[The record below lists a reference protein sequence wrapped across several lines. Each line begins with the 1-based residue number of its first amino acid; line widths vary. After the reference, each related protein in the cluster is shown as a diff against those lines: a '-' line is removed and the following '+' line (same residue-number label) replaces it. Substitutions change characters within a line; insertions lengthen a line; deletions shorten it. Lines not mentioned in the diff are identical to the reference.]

1 VSSAPRALTAS
12 SEGTVVSAAPTLEVE
27 HALFAAGAPVV
38 IGVDEVGRGAVAGIV
53 AVGVCAILPDVDA
66 PPLRLRDSKL
76 LSPARRAEVEPLVR
90 VWSAAV
96 AVGEA
101 EPSEIDA
108 HGIVAALGMAA
119 RRGLIA
125 LHELGVDVAAAT
137 VLLDGSHD
145 WLTPALRSPP
155 RIQTRIKADRD
166 CASVAGASVV
176 AKQHRD
182 ALMVADH
189 ERWPL
194 YGWNGNKG
202 YGSPAHLAAVFEHG
216 PSPRHRVT
224 WLRAPAHSDE
234 RELTGRLGSAPGVT
248 V

>member
-1 VSSAPRALTAS
+1 M
-12 SEGTVVSAAPTLEVE
+12 SAAPTLEIE
-27 HALFAAGAPVV
+27 QTLFAAGAPVV
-38 IGVDEVGRGAVAGIV
+38 IGVDEVGRGAIAGVV
-53 AVGVCAILPDVDA
+53 AVGVCAILPGVDA

-76 LSPARRAEVEPLVR
+76 LSPARRAEVEPLVHA
-90 VWSAAV
+90 WAAAV

-101 EPSEIDA
+101 EPAEIDA

-125 LHELGVDVAAAT
+125 LHEAGVDVAAST

-145 WLTPALRSPP
+145 WLTPALSSPP
-155 RIQTRIKADRD
+155 RILTRVKADRD

-189 ERWPL
+189 ERWPV
-194 YGWNGNKG
+194 YGWSGNKG
-202 YGSPAHLAAVFEHG
+202 YGSPDHLAAVAEHG
-216 PSPRHRVT
+216 ASPRHRVT
-224 WLRAPAHSDE
+224 WLRQPSLLEGLDPA
-234 RELTGRLGSAPGVT
+234 RGAT

>member
-1 VSSAPRALTAS
+1 MTA
-12 SEGTVVSAAPTLEVE
+12 GPTLDVE
-27 HALFAAGAPVV
+27 QAFFAAGAPVV
-38 IGVDEVGRGAVAGIV
+38 IGVDEVGRGAIAGVV
-53 AVGVCAILPDVDA
+53 AVGVCAILPGVDA
-66 PPLRLRDSKL
+66 PPVRLRDSKL
-76 LSPARRAEVEPLVR
+76 LSPARRAEVEPLVHS
-90 VWSAAV
+90 WAAAV

-101 EPSEIDA
+101 EPAEIDE

-125 LHELGVDVAAAT
+125 LHAAGVDVAAAT

-145 WLTPALRSPP
+145 WLTPALSSPP
-155 RIQTRIKADRD
+155 RILTRVKADRD

-189 ERWPL
+189 DRWPV

-202 YGSPAHLAAVFEHG
+202 YGSPDHLAAVAAHG
-216 PSPRHRVT
+216 ASPRHRVT
-224 WLRAPAHSDE
+224 WLRQPSLLDG
-234 RELTGRLGSAPGVT
+234 LDSAPGAT

>member
-1 VSSAPRALTAS
+1 M
-12 SEGTVVSAAPTLEVE
+12 SAAPTLEIE
-27 HALFAAGAPVV
+27 QTLFAAGAPVV
-38 IGVDEVGRGAVAGIV
+38 IGVDEVGRGAIAGVV
-53 AVGVCAILPDVDA
+53 AVGVCAILPGVDA

-76 LSPARRAEVEPLVR
+76 LSPARRAEVEPLVHA
-90 VWSAAV
+90 WAAAV

-101 EPSEIDA
+101 EPAEIDA

-125 LHELGVDVAAAT
+125 LHEAGIDVAAST

-145 WLTPALRSPP
+145 WLTPALSSPP
-155 RIQTRIKADRD
+155 RILTRVKADRD

-189 ERWPL
+189 ERWPV
-194 YGWNGNKG
+194 YGWSGNKG
-202 YGSPAHLAAVFEHG
+202 YGSPDHLAAVAEHG
-216 PSPRHRVT
+216 ASPRHRVT
-224 WLRAPAHSDE
+224 WLRQPSLLDGLDPA
-234 RELTGRLGSAPGVT
+234 RGAT